1 MSPKCPIIPV
11 MRYQDAT
18 AAVAFLCEAFGFE
31 RRNVYEDGGQVVH
44 AELAFGTGLIMLG
57 PVAPTEFGKYMLQ
70 PGEAGGRVTQAN
82 YLIVSDPDA
91 HCERARNAGAT
102 ILMEPSTKDYGGRDY
117 ACRDPEGHVWSFG
130 TYDPWA
136 PPG

>member
-1 MSPKCPIIPV
+1 
-11 MRYQDAT
+11 MRYQDAA

-31 RRNVYEDGGQVVH
+31 RRNVYEDRGRVVH

-91 HCERARNAGAT
+91 HCERARQAGAT
-102 ILMEPSTKDYGGRDY
+102 ILKDYGGRDY
-117 ACRDPEGHVWSFG
+117 ACRDLEGHVWSFG
-130 TYDPWA
+130 TYDPW
-136 PPG
+136 GEHE